1 MTLAEYIKTMEIGK
15 VKGLVDSLIL
25 SLVPEQKEV
34 MTEEEKQK
42 AIDIFSN
49 KISELKKCLADKK
62 EPVIAKAL
70 YLLENH
76 DWSVMKPSLCHGDMT
91 LENIIIRN
99 DCLYTAI
106 SDYVL
111 SEGGSCFGTVFTDT
125 KDVIF
130 QKAVNKQ
137 ERDSF
142 LGSKYVQSS
151 IGTAYIEIGKE
162 LKNHEK
168 VLFTGTPCQ
177 VSGLKHYL
185 KAKKIS
191 TERLLTV
198 DLLCHGTPSPKI
210 WKDYVRFLEN
220 KNNARMT
227 SYTFRNKDKGWAGY
241 HVKAEYD
248 NGNSECESREELTFL
263 TIFSMDVALRP
274 SCYECPYACR
284 ERCGD
289 ITLGDYWG
297 IHQLDETF
305 ADNKG
310 VSLVIPNNN
319 LGEKLI
325 SSIFKN
331 PLYKWKEYSNVNQPN
346 LEHPT
351 LKNLVTD
358 MFWKDYQ
365 MKGFL
370 WIIKNYGGY
379 NNTSIVNKICRSL
392 AYRIHAWRNKR
403 RLR

>member
-1 MTLAEYIKTMEIGK
+1 MILFNNKEECFGCGACANSCPRNAITMVADGKGFLYPEIN
-15 VKGLVDSLIL
+15 
-25 SLVPEQKEV
+25 E
-34 MTEEEKQK
+34 
-42 AIDIFSN
+42 
-49 KISELKKCLADKK
+49 
-62 EPVIAKAL
+62 
-70 YLLENH
+70 
-76 DWSVMKPSLCHGDMT
+76 SLCVNCMVCKLSCQIQHEDEMKEDKATKCYGFKNEDS
-91 LENIIIRN
+91 IRRKSSSGGA
-99 DCLYTAI
+99 YTAI

-111 SEGGSCFGTVFTDT
+111 SESGSCFGTVFTDT

-137 ERDSF
+137 ERDRF

-191 TERLLTV
+191 TEGLLTV
-198 DLLCHGTPSPKI
+198 DLLCHGTPSPKV
-210 WKDYVRFLEN
+210 WKDYVRFLEDG
-220 KNNARMT
+220 NNARMI
-227 SYTFRNKDKGWAGY
+227 SYTFRDKDKGWIGY
-241 HVKAEYD
+241 HIKAEYD

-263 TIFSMDVALRP
+263 TIFSMDIALRP
-274 SCYECPYACR
+274 SCYKCPYACR

-289 ITLGDYWG
+289 ITIGDYWG
-297 IHQLDETF
+297 IHQLDEIF

-310 VSLVIPNNN
+310 VSLVVPNNN

-331 PLYKWKEYSNVNQPN
+331 PLYRWKEYSYSNVNQPN

-358 MFWKDYQ
+358 IFWKDYQ
-365 MKGFL
+365 TKGFL
-370 WIIKNYGGY
+370 WIIKKYGGY
-379 NNTSIVNKICRSL
+379 NNTSIVNKIGRSL
-392 AYRIHAWRNKR
+392 VYRIHAWRNKR

>member
-1 MTLAEYIKTMEIGK
+1 MILFNNKEECFGCGACANSCPRNAIIMVADGKGFLYPEIN
-15 VKGLVDSLIL
+15 
-25 SLVPEQKEV
+25 E
-34 MTEEEKQK
+34 
-42 AIDIFSN
+42 
-49 KISELKKCLADKK
+49 
-62 EPVIAKAL
+62 
-70 YLLENH
+70 
-76 DWSVMKPSLCHGDMT
+76 SLCVDCMVCKLSCQIQHEDEMKEDKATKCYGFKNEDS
-91 LENIIIRN
+91 IRRKSSSGGA
-99 DCLYTAI
+99 YTAI

-111 SEGGSCFGTVFTDT
+111 SESGSCFGTVFTDT

-137 ERDSF
+137 ERDRF

-151 IGTAYIEIGKE
+151 IGTAYIEIGEE

-191 TERLLTV
+191 TEGLLTV
-198 DLLCHGTPSPKI
+198 DLLCHGTPSPKV
-210 WKDYVRFLEN
+210 WKDYVRFLEDR
-220 KNNARMT
+220 NNARMI
-227 SYTFRNKDKGWAGY
+227 SYTFRDKDKEWVGY

-274 SCYECPYACR
+274 SCYKCPYACR

-289 ITLGDYWG
+289 ITIGDYWG
-297 IHQLDETF
+297 IHQLDEIF

-310 VSLVIPNNN
+310 VSLVVPNNN

-325 SSIFKN
+325 SSILKN
-331 PLYKWKEYSNVNQPN
+331 PLYRWKEYSYSNVNQPN
-346 LEHPT
+346 LEHST

-365 MKGFL
+365 TKGFL
-370 WIIKNYGGY
+370 WIIKKYGGY
-379 NNTSIVNKICRSL
+379 NNTSIINKIGRSL
-392 AYRIHAWRNKR
+392 VYRIHAWRNKR
-403 RLR
+403 RVR